1 MKKIL
6 VYAAALLSMA
16 FAASCQKEVSSA
28 VADGELVTVTFNIAT
43 EAPLQSKAVVGHEPD
58 WDKTLT
64 MGVYRNASLLDA
76 DVYEITDQF
85 GTDNNATVTVTLVKG
100 QEYDFVFWADATG
113 NDYYTVDLMGKNVT
127 VSYDNA
133 NANDKLRDAWYAV
146 LEGYKVTDQTINQ
159 KVELKRALA
168 QINVGTLDYADAV
181 TAGVTVTKS
190 EMTVTNAASTL
201 EFFSGKTLNP
211 VSVTFAADVIPMY
224 SLDQNANT
232 LTVHYGT
239 QNEAEYEY
247 LALNYILVADDSA
260 TGAEQDIVTVGIN
273 FYEDGNNNPVN
284 DPIELTN
291 VPVRRNYRTN
301 IISENVLTDV
311 ATFSIVIDPIFA
323 GEYIYPDQNGTV
335 TPDPEYIYL
344 MPNSNWKSDN
354 ARFAVYFW
362 DDNIAASWDN
372 MTDSDGDGIYEIDKS
387 KLGNCTKIIFCR
399 MSPNSANDW
408 ANKWNQTGDLTLPTD
423 GKNLYTVPAGVWD
436 GSNNTYWSVK

>member
-335 TPDPEYIYL
+335 TPTPTPVDNNLYL
-344 MPNSNWKSDN
+344 NPGPWNVDGAWFAAYFFGN
-354 ARFAVYFW
+354 AGDTSVKMIKDGNYYKCEKVAGDYANVIFVRMNPSYTTFTW
-362 DDNIAASWDN
+362 D
-372 MTDSDGDGIYEIDKS
+372 G
-387 KLGNCTKIIFCR
+387 
-399 MSPNSANDW
+399 
-408 ANKWNQTGDLTLPTD
+408 KWNQTGDLVIPTD
-423 GKNLYTVPAGVWD
+423 GKNLYTVTGWGTAD
-436 GSNNTYWSVK
+436 GTWSVK

>member
-190 EMTVTNAASTL
+190 VVVFTNL
-201 EFFSGKTLNP
+201 
-211 VSVTFAADVIPMY
+211 I
-224 SLDQNANT
+224 
-232 LTVHYGT
+232 
-239 QNEAEYEY
+239 
-247 LALNYILVADDSA
+247 
-260 TGAEQDIVTVGIN
+260 
-273 FYEDGNNNPVN
+273 
-284 DPIELTN
+284 
-291 VPVRRNYRTN
+291 
-301 IISENVLTDV
+301 
-311 ATFSIVIDPIFA
+311 
-323 GEYIYPDQNGTV
+323 
-335 TPDPEYIYL
+335 
-344 MPNSNWKSDN
+344 
-354 ARFAVYFW
+354 
-362 DDNIAASWDN
+362 
-372 MTDSDGDGIYEIDKS
+372 
-387 KLGNCTKIIFCR
+387 
-399 MSPNSANDW
+399 
-408 ANKWNQTGDLTLPTD
+408 
-423 GKNLYTVPAGVWD
+423 
-436 GSNNTYWSVK
+436 